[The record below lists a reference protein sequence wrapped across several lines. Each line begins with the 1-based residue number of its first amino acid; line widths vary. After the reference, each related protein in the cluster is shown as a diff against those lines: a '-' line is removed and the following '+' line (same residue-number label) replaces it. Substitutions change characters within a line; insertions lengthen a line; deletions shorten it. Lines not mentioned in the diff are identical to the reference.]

1 MVNGNERA
9 LGSVEVVGAS
19 PPVDFINLAIMKVH
33 LHLDEVIAHGVL
45 ELIHFW

>member
-19 PPVDFINLAIMKVH
+19 APGDFIYLAMMKVH
-33 LHLDEVIAHGVL
+33 LHLDEVIAHGVF